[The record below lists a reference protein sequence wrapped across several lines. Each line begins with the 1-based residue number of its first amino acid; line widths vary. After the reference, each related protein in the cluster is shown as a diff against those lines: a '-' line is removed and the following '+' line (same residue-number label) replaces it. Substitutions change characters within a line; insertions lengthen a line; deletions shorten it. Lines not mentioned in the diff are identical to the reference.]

1 MADNISRP
9 VASTSLPQA
18 PTSNVSVR
26 NIAAGGEA
34 IARAGADIFDAATVW
49 GQHRDEADVAAASAS
64 ALEQIDQYEAELETA
79 DDPAKIRDGAE
90 KRIAEIQS
98 SAGAGIRS
106 QAAQEAFQQRFGQAA
121 RAARVRVR
129 QRAAKLE
136 IDQGVASVER
146 GLTALN
152 GQAAR
157 AGSLAQRQ
165 ILIDQAHAQL
175 DGARSA
181 GWISAVE
188 AEKRKQDFAGG
199 VDTDAAL
206 RLVTENPA
214 AASRALAPDAGFFP
228 HLDERSRIRLKHSAD
243 TELKRQAAERRA
255 EAARARQDAKIDA
268 SLALQDLRTIVNSG
282 APVDPAVMREVD
294 TLVRRAG
301 DLRLSRS
308 YADAVDRSRL
318 NADIAG
324 MSPDDLKARREQLR
338 QGIAAGADAA
348 EVEALA
354 VVDGALKPY
363 LAAERAFA
371 EDQSTRR
378 LDDAEAILKA
388 GRALPPGTLES
399 LAPLVQASGSAA
411 LGRRFDKVAEDARIG
426 DTVASLSLADLRA
439 QAAAL
444 EQGRVATGGQVRAL
458 DAVKDALKPIDAAE
472 KAAAEDKAARGL
484 DDLEDVVKA
493 GRPLERGA
501 LDALAPAVI
510 ASGSA
515 ALERRFDK
523 LVERAAVNK
532 VVGALTIQELR
543 DQAAAIEAAPAATGT
558 DVRLLDAI
566 NAALKPVDAA
576 GAAAAQ
582 DRATRGLD
590 DLDDAIAAGKP
601 ILPGAL
607 AALAPDVIASGDD
620 ALARRYDKLAEGAD
634 INRAVN
640 ALTPAQLDAEAAA
653 LRASTD
659 AGGPG
664 SDVRAL
670 QAIEKKLKP
679 ITAARQEEAA
689 RLKAQAADVATRGL
703 DDVADVIAAGLGVG
717 SDRWTEIA
725 TAVVASES
733 DALARR
739 YDDLVEKA
747 KVAGAIEG
755 RPPADLAT
763 IAAEIAEQIDP
774 NAASPIRVRQVTA
787 INDRLEKTEAAA
799 VKDALKAYADGTRLR
814 LPPVDWA
821 GDAVEAA
828 LAQRAAVAA
837 KAEDWHGQPSLLVT
851 GGELKAIQHW
861 FKKAQPL
868 QQAAL
873 LATIA
878 AVPGPAAQRTAEAVA
893 GGDKAAYA
901 AGALIRLG
909 PQHQATAE
917 AILQG
922 SGAMREKLAVLPT
935 DGVRA
940 DAWNKANGQCARP
953 AGGRADPGA
962 LHGGGGSSVRG
973 RSAVAGHQ
981 RRRPEKRRRRAPGRG
996 RSAGRKPATG
1006 RRALEKQPG
1015 RLWRHRRGQRRANH
1029 PAAGRRRGR
1038 RGRRAGRAR
1047 PDQHQRR
1054 VALRRAAG
1062 ACDDFR
1068 PAAPGQS
1075 GPDPQHAAGERRGRH
1090 LPGL

>member
-308 YADAVDRSRL
+308 YADTMDRSRL

-324 MSPDDLKARREQLR
+324 MSPADLKARREQLR
-338 QGIAAGADAA
+338 RGIADGADAA

-354 VVDGALKPY
+354 AVEGALKPV
-363 LAAERAFA
+363 L
-371 EDQSTRR
+371 
-378 LDDAEAILKA
+378 
-388 GRALPPGTLES
+388 
-399 LAPLVQASGSAA
+399 
-411 LGRRFDKVAEDARIG
+411 
-426 DTVASLSLADLRA
+426 
-439 QAAAL
+439 
-444 EQGRVATGGQVRAL
+444 
-458 DAVKDALKPIDAAE
+458 AAE
-472 KAAAEDKAARGL
+472 KAG
-484 DDLEDVVKA
+484 
-493 GRPLERGA
+493 
-501 LDALAPAVI
+501 
-510 ASGSA
+510 
-515 ALERRFDK
+515 
-523 LVERAAVNK
+523 
-532 VVGALTIQELR
+532 
-543 DQAAAIEAAPAATGT
+543 
-558 DVRLLDAI
+558 
-566 NAALKPVDAA
+566 
-576 GAAAAQ
+576 AQ
-582 DRATRGLD
+582 DAATRGLKD
-590 DLDDAIAAGKP
+590 IADL
-601 ILPGAL
+601 
-607 AALAPDVIASGDD
+607 V
-620 ALARRYDKLAEGAD
+620 
-634 INRAVN
+634 
-640 ALTPAQLDAEAAA
+640 
-653 LRASTD
+653 D
-659 AGGPG
+659 AGMPVDEG
-664 SDVRAL
+664 L
-670 QAIEKKLKP
+670 W
-679 ITAARQEEAA
+679 TA
-689 RLKAQAADVATRGL
+689 V
-703 DDVADVIAAGLGVG
+703 
-717 SDRWTEIA
+717 A
-725 TAVVASES
+725 TAVVTSGS
-733 DALARR
+733 DALARQ
-739 YDDLVEKA
+739 YDEQAEKA
-747 KVAGAIEG
+747 KVAGAVEG
-755 RPPADLAT
+755 RPPVELAA
-763 IAAEIAEQIDP
+763 IAAEIAGQIDAEAP
-774 NAASPIRVRQVTA
+774 SPIRVRQLAA

-940 DAWNKANGQCARP
+940 DAWNKAMGNALDRP
-953 AGGRADPGA
+953 ADARIRARYMAAAEALFAAEAPSRGISVDGLKSDDGVRQDGVDLLVESLQRVAGRWKSSRGDYGGIGEVNGAQIILPQDGDEDDVDDVLDALDQTNINAASRSGAPPVHVTISGRPRPVNPGQIRNMRLESVGEGIYRVYNPAGRGYLMDGADPKKLWLLDLSTKRQRNLVLGVSERPSAAEIRADQETEMLRQGVPAEA
-962 LHGGGGSSVRG
+962 LMPFQRLGGGATES
-973 RSAVAGHQ
+973 
-981 RRRPEKRRRRAPGRG
+981 RAERLMD
-996 RSAGRKPATG
+996 SKP
-1006 RRALEKQPG
+1006 Q
-1015 RLWRHRRGQRRANH
+1015 
-1029 PAAGRRRGR
+1029 
-1038 RGRRAGRAR
+1038 
-1047 PDQHQRR
+1047 
-1054 VALRRAAG
+1054 
-1062 ACDDFR
+1062 
-1068 PAAPGQS
+1068 
-1075 GPDPQHAAGERRGRH
+1075 
-1090 LPGL
+1090 